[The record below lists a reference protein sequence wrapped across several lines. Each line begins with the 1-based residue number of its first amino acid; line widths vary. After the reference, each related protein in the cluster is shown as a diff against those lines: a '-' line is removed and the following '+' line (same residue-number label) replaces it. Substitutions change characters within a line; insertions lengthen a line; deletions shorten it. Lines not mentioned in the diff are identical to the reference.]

1 MEKLLN
7 SLQSALNQ
15 SKEEDLPDY
24 LAEKVNIIIINFEK
38 YSEKKDLLEE
48 LIERLEYYDPFGNAG
63 CFNISYSAEDV
74 DSIIKEIT
82 D

>member
-1 MEKLLN
+1 MEKPLKD
-7 SLQSALNQ
+7 LQSALNQ
-15 SKEEDLPDY
+15 AKDEDLPDY
-24 LAEKVNIIIINFEK
+24 LAEKVNNIMTDFEK

-74 DSIIKEIT
+74 ESIIKEIT